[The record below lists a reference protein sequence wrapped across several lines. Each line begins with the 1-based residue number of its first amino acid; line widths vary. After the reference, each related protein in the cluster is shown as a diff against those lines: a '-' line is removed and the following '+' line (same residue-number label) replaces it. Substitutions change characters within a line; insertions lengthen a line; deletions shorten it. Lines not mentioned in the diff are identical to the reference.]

1 MEIWLLV
8 IILLVIAIILL
19 VASLFVKNE
28 NDIEEHFN
36 DLLMQQSQ
44 ELNTL
49 KQRIQELEHAQE
61 NQTFTAMTQDSQ
73 SNFYSKENNLEH
85 SNQEI
90 SDVDEE
96 SQQIIIK
103 MYTQGFTMNE
113 IKDELNLDSVTIQSI
128 VDDYIENR

>member
-73 SNFYSKENNLEH
+73 SNFYSNENNLEH

-96 SQQIIIK
+96 SQQTIIT